1 MLPLLLIP
9 AILVGASIAGL
20 LWLGVQS
27 RRAPGHT
34 GVSRGSLLPCPASP
48 NCVVSRGGDAAH
60 TVEPLLFDGDAA
72 AAMRRLR
79 DVLANLPGAHIVTE
93 SSTYLRA
100 EVRSR
105 LFGFVDDVEC
115 LLDADGGR
123 IDIRSASR
131 VGYGDLGANRARAR
145 LIASRFQGPHPP

>member
-1 MLPLLLIP
+1 
-9 AILVGASIAGL
+9 
-20 LWLGVQS
+20 
-27 RRAPGHT
+27 
-34 GVSRGSLLPCPASP
+34 
-48 NCVVSRGGDAAH
+48 VVSRGGDAAH

-131 VGYGDLGANRARAR
+131 VGYGDLGANRARTR
-145 LIASRFQGPHPP
+145 LIASRFQGPHAP

>member
-1 MLPLLLIP
+1 MMRLLAGA
-9 AILVGASIAGL
+9 AILVVAAIAGFA
-20 LWLGVQS
+20 WLGFHS
-27 RRAPGHT
+27 RRMPGRT
-34 GVSRGSLLPCPASP
+34 GLHGGSLLPCPASP

-60 TVEPLLFDGDAA
+60 VVEPLRFDGDPA

-79 DVLANLPGAHIVTE
+79 DVLAGLPGATLATE

-115 LLDADGGR
+115 LLDAAGGR

-131 VGYGDLGANRARAR
+131 VGYGDMGANRARAL
-145 LIASRFQGPHPP
+145 LIKSRFERPPG